1 MTDIDFIEG
10 EIICIDKDL
19 EWTSFDVVKKIRGAL
34 RIKKIGHAGTLDPLA
49 TGLLILCTGKK
60 TKTINQFMEAEKEYT
75 GKMILGKT
83 TPSYDLETEVDSEHD
98 ISHLNEEEIRK
109 ATEPFKGNIMQR
121 PPVFSAIRI
130 DGKRSYKLARKGKEV
145 EIEPRPVVIYEFE
158 VSDMQLPEVSFRVV
172 CSKGTYI
179 RSLIHDLGQS
189 LGVGAYLSELRRTR
203 IGDHRVE
210 DAFHVQDYINHVK
223 EA

>member
-1 MTDIDFIEG
+1 M
-10 EIICIDKDL
+10 EIK
-19 EWTSFDVVKKIRGAL
+19 
-34 RIKKIGHAGTLDPLA
+34 
-49 TGLLILCTGKK
+49 
-60 TKTINQFMEAEKEYT
+60 
-75 GKMILGKT
+75 
-83 TPSYDLETEVDSEHD
+83 
-98 ISHLNEEEIRK
+98 
-109 ATEPFKGNIMQR
+109 
-121 PPVFSAIRI
+121 
-130 DGKRSYKLARKGKEV
+130 
-145 EIEPRPVVIYEFE
+145 PRPVVIYEFE